1 MEDPKTRGILVL
13 ILNIIIPGVGG
24 LIYAAGVKD
33 DADKAKKAR
42 TNAIIQLIL
51 YVGGIVLS
59 ACTFGITIIASLGAW
74 VWALIEG
81 IKYFKELNA
90 QAAPPSA

>member
-24 LIYAAGVKD
+24 LIYASGVKD

-42 TNAIIQLIL
+42 TNAIIQLVL
-51 YVGGIVLS
+51 YVGGVVLS
-59 ACTFGITIIASLGAW
+59 VCTFGLTTLASLGAW
-74 VWALIEG
+74 IWALIEG
-81 IKYFKELNA
+81 IKYFKELSS
-90 QAAPPSA
+90 QAAPSA